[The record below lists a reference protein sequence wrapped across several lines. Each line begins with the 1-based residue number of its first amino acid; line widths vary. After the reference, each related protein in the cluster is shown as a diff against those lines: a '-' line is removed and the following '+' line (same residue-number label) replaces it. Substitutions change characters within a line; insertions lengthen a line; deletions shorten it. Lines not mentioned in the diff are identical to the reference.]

1 MPGAWSVDEA
11 ADAGVPEQD
20 RLLIEELRK
29 AEETA
34 SRNYEWLYE
43 IIAPALGRSI
53 LEVGS
58 GVGVISKFLVARGD
72 PVVLSDHQPVYL
84 RYLRARF
91 AATPHVACQL
101 LDLTSPHY
109 DLGGRVVDT
118 VVCVNVLEHLEDDR
132 HVLRGFHEVLSPS
145 GRVILQVP
153 NYPALFGSL
162 DETYG
167 HFRRYSRRVLAE
179 RLGETGFRLL
189 WMRHFNPFGIPG
201 WIVSAKILRRR
212 RLDAQALRLFN
223 AFVPLARR
231 LDFLS
236 RVGGL
241 ALIACAE
248 KVEGEG

>member
-1 MPGAWSVDEA
+1 MPGARSADET
-11 ADAGVPEQD
+11 ADARIPERD
-20 RLLIEELRK
+20 RLLVEELHK

-34 SRNYEWLYE
+34 SRNYAWLYE

-72 PVVLSDHQPVYL
+72 PVILSDHQPVYL
-84 RYLRARF
+84 RHLRARF
-91 AATPHVACQL
+91 SESPHVVCQL

-132 HVLRGFHEVLSPS
+132 HVLRGFHRLLAPG
-145 GRVILQVP
+145 GRVVVQVP

-162 DETYG
+162 DEAYG

-179 RLGETGFRLL
+179 RLSETGFRLL
-189 WMRHFNPFGIPG
+189 WMRHFNPLGVPG
-201 WIVSAKILRRR
+201 WIVSAKILHRRH
-212 RLDAQALRLFN
+212 LDAKALRLYN
-223 AFVPLARR
+223 VLVPLARR

-241 ALIACAE
+241 ALVACAE
-248 KVEGEG
+248 KVDGG